1 MEHIKITLGDRD
13 KYPMRFTVMFEITDV
28 QAREILDSRGN
39 PTIEVE
45 IFAGEYMGRASVPS
59 GASTG
64 KREAV
69 ELRDGGD
76 RYHGKGVKKAIENIE
91 RHIAP
96 RLIGMDV
103 MQQRKIDLMLISLDG
118 TPNKSKLGANA
129 TLGVSLASA
138 RLASYLMEMP
148 LYRYL
153 GGTNARV
160 LPVPFMNVINGGAHA
175 GNELSI
181 QEHMIAPVGAKNVR
195 EAVRMGSEVYHQL
208 KSVLKKK
215 YGPDATNVGDEGG
228 FAPPMKH
235 IEEPFEAITQ
245 AIDEMGYSDSV
256 KIALDSAASNF
267 FRDGKYIVQGKEM
280 DAGELLDIYEE
291 LISKYPIILLEDPFA
306 EDDWDAF
313 VEITAK
319 LGNRVQIVGD
329 DIFVTNPN
337 LISEGIE
344 RKAANAALIKL
355 NQIGTVTETI
365 EAVRMAQNAGWKT
378 MVSHRSGETA
388 DDFIAD
394 FAVAMNAGQIKS
406 GAPCRVDRVEKYNQ
420 LMRIEEELRET
431 AEYGY

>member
-1 MEHIKITLGDRD
+1 
-13 KYPMRFTVMFEITDV
+13 MFEITEV

-64 KREAV
+64 KMEAV
-69 ELRDGGD
+69 ELRDGD
-76 RYHGKGVKKAIENIE
+76 ERFHGKGVRKAIENIE

-103 MQQRKIDLMLISLDG
+103 LQQRKIDLMLIALDG

-129 TLGVSLASA
+129 TLGVSLAAA
-138 RLASYLMEMP
+138 RLASYLLEMP
-148 LYRYL
+148 LYKYL
-153 GGTNARV
+153 GGTNAHV

-181 QEHMIAPVGAKNVR
+181 QEHMIAPVGAENVR
-195 EAVRMGSEVYHQL
+195 EAIRMGSEVYHQL

-215 YGPDATNVGDEGG
+215 YGPNAINVGDEGG
-228 FAPPMKH
+228 FAPPMKD

-245 AIDEMGYSDSV
+245 AIDEMGYSDRV
-256 KIALDSAASNF
+256 KIAIDSAASGF
-267 FRDGKYIVQGKEM
+267 YSDGRYTVQGKEM
-280 DAGELLDIYEE
+280 SAGELMDIYEE
-291 LISKYPIILLEDPFA
+291 LVNKYPIILLEDPFA
-306 EDDWDAF
+306 EDDWNAF
-313 VEITAK
+313 MDITSK
-319 LGNRVQIVGD
+319 LGKRIEIVGD
-329 DIFVTNPN
+329 DIFVTNPE
-337 LISEGIE
+337 LIRQGIE
-344 RKAANAALIKL
+344 KKAANAALIKL

-365 EAVRMAQNAGWKT
+365 EAVTVAQRAGWKT
-378 MVSHRSGETA
+378 LVSHRSGETA

-394 FAVAMNAGQIKS
+394 FAVAMNTGQIKS

-420 LMRIEEELRET
+420 LMRIEEELKET

>member
-1 MEHIKITLGDRD
+1 
-13 KYPMRFTVMFEITDV
+13 MFEITEV

-69 ELRDGGD
+69 ELRDGD
-76 RYHGKGVKKAIENIE
+76 ERFHGKGVRKAIENIE

-103 MQQRKIDLMLISLDG
+103 LQQRKIDLMLIALDG

-129 TLGVSLASA
+129 TLGVSLAAA
-138 RLASYLMEMP
+138 RLASYLLEMP
-148 LYRYL
+148 LYKYL
-153 GGTNARV
+153 GGTNAHV

-181 QEHMIAPVGAKNVR
+181 QEHMIAPVGAENVR
-195 EAVRMGSEVYHQL
+195 EAIRMGSEVYHQL

-215 YGPDATNVGDEGG
+215 YGPNAINVGDEGG
-228 FAPPMKH
+228 FAPPMKD

-245 AIDEMGYSDSV
+245 AIDEMGYSDRV
-256 KIALDSAASNF
+256 KIAIDSAASGF
-267 FRDGKYIVQGKEM
+267 YSDGRYTVQGKEM
-280 DAGELLDIYEE
+280 SAGELMDIYEE
-291 LISKYPIILLEDPFA
+291 LVNKYPIILLEDPFA
-306 EDDWDAF
+306 EDDWNAF
-313 VEITAK
+313 MDITSK
-319 LGNRVQIVGD
+319 LGKRIEIVGD
-329 DIFVTNPN
+329 DIFVTNPE
-337 LISEGIE
+337 LIRQGIE
-344 RKAANAALIKL
+344 KKAANAALIKL

-365 EAVRMAQNAGWKT
+365 EAVTVAQRAGWKT
-378 MVSHRSGETA
+378 LVSHRSGETA

-394 FAVAMNAGQIKS
+394 FAVAMNTGQIKS

-420 LMRIEEELRET
+420 LMRIEEELKET

>member
-1 MEHIKITLGDRD
+1 
-13 KYPMRFTVMFEITDV
+13 MFEITEV

-45 IFAGEYMGRASVPS
+45 LFAGEYMGRASVPS

-69 ELRDGGD
+69 ELRDGGE
-76 RYHGKGVKKAIENIE
+76 RFHGKGVKKAIENIE

-103 MQQRKIDLMLISLDG
+103 LQQRKIDLMLIALDG

-129 TLGVSLASA
+129 TLGVSLAAA
-138 RLASYLMEMP
+138 RLASYLLEMP
-148 LYRYL
+148 LYKYL
-153 GGTNARV
+153 GGTNAHV

-181 QEHMIAPVGAKNVR
+181 QEHMIAPVGAENVR
-195 EAVRMGSEVYHQL
+195 EAIRMGSEVYHQL
-208 KSVLKKK
+208 KAVLKKK
-215 YGPDATNVGDEGG
+215 YGPNAINVGDEGG
-228 FAPPMKH
+228 FAPPMKD
-235 IEEPFEAITQ
+235 IEEPFEAIAQ
-245 AIDEMGYSDSV
+245 AIDEMGYSDKV
-256 KIALDSAASNF
+256 KIAIDSAASGF
-267 FRDGKYIVQGKEM
+267 YSDGKYTVQGQEKS
-280 DAGELLDIYEE
+280 AGELVDIYAE
-291 LISKYPIILLEDPFA
+291 LVGKYPIISLEDPFA

-313 VEITAK
+313 IEITAK
-319 LGNRVQIVGD
+319 LGNRVQIIGD

-337 LISEGIE
+337 LIKEGIE
-344 RKAANAALIKL
+344 RKAANSALIKL

-365 EAVRMAQNAGWKT
+365 EAVDMAHRAGWRT

-394 FAVAMNAGQIKS
+394 FAVAMNTGQIKS

>member
-1 MEHIKITLGDRD
+1 
-13 KYPMRFTVMFEITDV
+13 MFEITEV

-45 IFAGEYMGRASVPS
+45 LFAGEYMGRASVPS

-69 ELRDGGD
+69 ELRDGD
-76 RYHGKGVKKAIENIE
+76 ERFHGKGVKKAIENIE

-103 MQQRKIDLMLISLDG
+103 MQQRKIDLMLIGLDG
-118 TPNKSKLGANA
+118 TQNKSKLGANA
-129 TLGVSLASA
+129 TLAVSLAAA
-138 RLASYLMEMP
+138 RLASYLLEMP

-153 GGTNARV
+153 GGTNAHV

-181 QEHMIAPVGAKNVR
+181 QEHMIAPIGAENVR
-195 EAVRMGSEVYHQL
+195 EAVRMGSETYHQL
-208 KSVLKKK
+208 KSVLNKK
-215 YGPDATNVGDEGG
+215 YGKTATNVGDEGG
-228 FAPPMKH
+228 FAPPMKE

-245 AIDEMGYSDSV
+245 AMDEMGYSDEV
-256 KIALDSAASNF
+256 KIAIDSAASGF

-280 DAGELLDIYEE
+280 SAGELLDIYEE
-291 LISKYPIILLEDPFA
+291 LASKYPIILMEDPFA

-313 VEITAK
+313 VEITSK
-319 LGNRVQIVGD
+319 LGDRVQIVGD
-329 DIFVTNPN
+329 DIFVTNPK
-337 LISEGIE
+337 LIKEGIE
-344 RKAANAALIKL
+344 RKAATAALIKL

-365 EAVRMAQNAGWKT
+365 EAVNMAHHAGWKT
-378 MVSHRSGETA
+378 LVSHRSGETA

-394 FAVAMNAGQIKS
+394 FAVAMNTGQIKS

-431 AEYGY
+431 AEYGL

>member
-1 MEHIKITLGDRD
+1 M
-13 KYPMRFTVMFEITDV
+13 VMFEITEV
-28 QAREILDSRGN
+28 HAREILDSRGN
-39 PTIEVE
+39 PTVEVE
-45 IFAGEYMGRASVPS
+45 IYAGEYMGRASVPS

-69 ELRDGGD
+69 ELRDGD
-76 RYHGKGVKKAIENIE
+76 ERFHGKGVRKAIENIE
-91 RHIAP
+91 KKIAP

-103 MQQRKIDLMLISLDG
+103 LEQRKIDLMLIALDG
-118 TPNKSKLGANA
+118 TGNKSNLGANA
-129 TLGVSLASA
+129 TLGVSLAVA
-138 RLASYLMEMP
+138 RLASYLLEMP
-148 LYRYL
+148 LYKYL
-153 GGTNARV
+153 GGTNAHI

-181 QEHMIAPVGAKNVR
+181 QEHMMAPVGAKNLS

-208 KSVLKKK
+208 REVLKKK
-215 YGPDATNVGDEGG
+215 YGRNAINVGDEGG
-228 FAPPMKH
+228 FAPPMKD

-245 AIDEMGYSDSV
+245 AIEEMGYSEKV
-256 KIALDSAASNF
+256 MIATDSAASNF
-267 FRDGKYIVQGKEM
+267 YKDGKYIVQGKEYT
-280 DAGELLDIYEE
+280 AGQLIDVYSD
-291 LISKYPIILLEDPFA
+291 LISKYPIISLEDPFA

-313 VEITAK
+313 IEITAK

-329 DIFVTNPN
+329 DIFVTNPK
-337 LISEGIE
+337 LIKQGIE

-365 EAVRMAQNAGWKT
+365 EAVEMAHRAGWNT

-394 FAVAMNAGQIKS
+394 FAVAMNTGQIKS

-420 LMRIEEELRET
+420 LMRIEEELRDS
-431 AEYGY
+431 ADYGKG